1 MAELKEITA
10 AVGKLAG
17 EVSFPRYLEKNTGEE
32 AAPSP
37 AVLGL
42 QE

>member
-17 EVSFPRYLEKNTGEE
+17 LGENTGEE